1 MDTLYAV
8 RAHKSAFATAVSQAP
23 EGHSATEVK
32 LLEFRLKAREVEDA
46 KMRSVVKGLE
56 DAVVRLQ
63 AELKTQQQATPNRP
77 SAADLDCRLA
87 VLEVARQAADTWQSE
102 HATELSNLSAQQQTL
117 HTKIKETEK
126 SCTETNSKA
135 TSLDKGIKDIN
146 QDLRDLRETHET
158 LCKDVADY
166 IGPVREAF
174 VPADK
179 LTVLQRVANLE
190 VTSKSI
196 SKEQG
201 YLSSHMESLSSG
213 PFVKQEDFQALKSAV
228 DSLEEHKE
236 TLSQDINTKITHL
249 SNAHDQ
255 LSTCVKE
262 LTEDKTAST
271 NDSDNNAD
279 LSPSEERL
287 LALEKNTTDLSDGLN
302 KLRTIVKV
310 NETEFFEIFGGYF
323 DPLKASFEEHKA
335 ATEKELQSV
344 KERLQL
350 TEKYKTAIDEKLQS
364 CDRTLTELS
373 DSRAKQPQGS
383 ERELL
388 QQMGEVKEGLTHL
401 RNNLNNVTTDT
412 AQLKT
417 ATGNL
422 EQALALKQNTA
433 QITDLI
439 SRVEF
444 AVENLQE
451 RYDNIYTEN
460 LFSKM
465 SHWVLQQ
472 YPNST
477 AGILQQLKD
486 FTCKYDLDQLRAFT
500 DVLSQ
505 MPDSAQAL
513 VALAKLRPQIVAL
526 VEAPP
531 GSMQSQEATARYEK
545 GLSKLESI
553 EKTVSGLQESMH
565 ALDPDNL
572 PFVREKDLQQGMST
586 LRDDLETALSELRT
600 GFKQTGDELK
610 LETEKSDQLSRQIES
625 LKQDAAKLRDDTN
638 GALEEF
644 RDPVTSHCIY
654 RLPMLFTHAGQL
666 QVAVETLNG
675 NLPRGPLKLKW
686 DHDFKE
692 LFDVSSP
699 FVPDATRIS

>member
-1 MDTLYAV
+1 MLPVALKPVGSIHMDTLYAV
-8 RAHKSAFATAVSQAP
+8 RTHKSAFATAVSQAP

-32 LLEFRLKAREVEDA
+32 LLEFRLKVREVEDA
-46 KMRSVVKGLE
+46 KMRSEVKELKG
-56 DAVVRLQ
+56 AVVRLQ

-77 SAADLDCRLA
+77 SAADLDRRLA
-87 VLEVARQAADTWQSE
+87 VLEVAGQAADTWQSE

-117 HTKIKETEK
+117 HTRIKETEK
-126 SCTETNSKA
+126 SCTETKSKV
-135 TSLDKGIKDIN
+135 TSLDEGIKDIN
-146 QDLRDLRETHET
+146 QDLRGLRETHET

-174 VPADK
+174 VAADK
-179 LTVLQRVANLE
+179 LTVLQRVAKLE
-190 VTSKSI
+190 VNSTSM

-201 YLSSHMESLSSG
+201 YLSSQMESLSSG
-213 PFVKQEDFQALKSAV
+213 PFVKQEEFQALKSAV
-228 DSLEEHKE
+228 GSLEEDNE

-249 SNAHDQ
+249 SNAHDH

-271 NDSDNNAD
+271 KDSDNNAD
-279 LSPSEERL
+279 LSPSKERL
-287 LALEKNTTDLSDGLN
+287 LALEKSTTDLSEGLN
-302 KLRTIVKV
+302 ELRTKVEV
-310 NETEFFEIFGGYF
+310 NETGFFEIFGDHF
-323 DPLKASFEEHKA
+323 DPLKASFEEHKT

-350 TEKYKTAIDEKLQS
+350 TEEYKTAIDEKLQS

-373 DSRAKQPQGS
+373 ESMAKQPQGS

-388 QQMGEVKEGLTHL
+388 QQMGEVKEGLARL
-401 RNNLNNVTTDT
+401 QDDLKNVTTDT
-412 AQLKT
+412 AQLKA

-422 EQALALKQNTA
+422 EQALALKQDTA
-433 QITDLI
+433 QTTALI
-439 SRVEF
+439 SKVTF
-444 AVENLQE
+444 ALENLRD
-451 RYDNIYTEN
+451 RYDNIYTDD

-477 AGILQQLKD
+477 AGMLQQLEG
-486 FTCKYDLDQLRAFT
+486 FRYDLDQLRAFT
-500 DVLSQ
+500 DVFSQ

-553 EKTVSGLQESMH
+553 EKTVSSLQ
-565 ALDPDNL
+565 
-572 PFVREKDLQQGMST
+572 
-586 LRDDLETALSELRT
+586 
-600 GFKQTGDELK
+600 
-610 LETEKSDQLSRQIES
+610 
-625 LKQDAAKLRDDTN
+625 QDAAKLRHDTN

-644 RDPVTSHCIY
+644 RDPVTSHCVY

-666 QVAVETLNG
+666 QVAFETFNE
-675 NLPRGPLKLKW
+675 NLPRGPLKIKW

-692 LFDVSSP
+692 LFHVSSP
-699 FVPDATRIS
+699 FVQ